1 MSLKNDF
8 PLALV
13 SFLILFLEL
22 LMIRYISTEIR
33 IFAYLS
39 NLLLLAIFAG
49 SSVGMMIKKRIDI
62 SQTAM
67 GLFWVSVLTT
77 MAYIVRLPQ
86 LEFKIFS
93 GITELLVPLSEEH
106 IWGQIGTYSI
116 TGMIIGLIL
125 AMGVLGLTAWVFV
138 PLGQLMGK
146 YLDSHK
152 NPLWAY
158 SINILASILGMW
170 AFQGLSLLRISPLLG
185 IVLVQI
191 LLIVLADSQFKKWL
205 MLIFLGLTIV
215 FTAPKTAY
223 QPYEGPVTYWS
234 PYQKLTL
241 SLIKKQYP
249 FQAGGWFLEV
259 NNVGYMS
266 LLGLSPDKVQSAIK
280 MFIGDNGL
288 SSGDLKY
295 LNQYD
300 LPFYFKKNAKSV
312 LIIGAGGGND
322 VAGAV
327 RNNVPLIDAVEID
340 PTIVAIGKKFHSDLP
355 YENKS
360 VNIIVDDG
368 RAYMQRT
375 DKKYDLVIMGL
386 ADSQTLGSSMTNLRL
401 DNYLY
406 TVESFRQIKNILNPN
421 GVVFVTFE
429 AQRPWIGARIRRG
442 LAEVYGEDPKVFEVR
457 SDGLFGWGGV
467 VFTVGKERGEMA
479 EILANNAPLNDFVS
493 KNSRIFDGRVRLLT
507 DDWPYLYLDKP
518 RLPLLHLIFSVAIVS
533 GLWMVSKLSGSG
545 SKILGVFFWLGAAF
559 MLFEFQ
565 NISKAS
571 LLFGTTW
578 VTNLLIITAF
588 LSLALV
594 SNFLVAKKY
603 LPIKLAWAGL
613 FVSLAI
619 QLIIPLTSL
628 NQLSITGRYLIAP
641 LAMSFPILFSGII
654 FANFFEKSKDKSKAF
669 ASNLIGMAAG
679 GACEMFSYLTGVSS
693 MLWLTILFYSLA
705 LISARRR

>member
-1 MSLKNDF
+1 MNFKKDF
-8 PLALV
+8 PLMLV

-49 SSVGMMIKKRIDI
+49 SSVGMTIKKRIDV
-62 SQTAM
+62 SQTAV
-67 GLFWVSVLTT
+67 GLFLVSVLTT
-77 MAYIVRLPQ
+77 MAYIVRLPK
-86 LEFKIFS
+86 LDFKIFS

-116 TGMIIGLIL
+116 TGIIIGLVL
-125 AMGVLGLTAWVFV
+125 AVGVLGLVAGTFV

-146 YLDSHK
+146 YLDGHK
-152 NPLWAY
+152 KPLWAY
-158 SINILASILGMW
+158 SVNILASILGMW
-170 AFQGLSLLRISPLLG
+170 AFQGLSLLRISPLFG
-185 IVLVQI
+185 MVLVQI
-191 LLIVLADSQFKKWL
+191 LLIVLANSQLKRWL
-205 MLIFLGLTIV
+205 MLVFLGLTIV
-215 FTAPKTAY
+215 YTTPKTAY

-241 SLIKKQYP
+241 SSVKKQYP

-259 NNVGYMS
+259 NNVGYMG
-266 LLGLSPDKVQSAIK
+266 LLGLSPDKVQPAIK
-280 MFIGDNGL
+280 MIVGD
-288 SSGDLKY
+288 SGRIPEDLKY

-300 LPFYFKKNAKSV
+300 LPFYFKKDAKSV

-327 RNNVPLIDAVEID
+327 RNNIPVIDAVEID
-340 PTIVAIGKKFHSDLP
+340 PTIVTIGRKFHPDVP
-355 YENKS
+355 YEKKS
-360 VNIIVDDG
+360 VNMIVDDG

-429 AQRPWIGARIRRG
+429 VQRPWIGARIRRG
-442 LAEVYGEDPKVFEVR
+442 LAEVYGEDPRIFEVR

-467 VFTVGKERGEMA
+467 VFTVGKERGDMT
-479 EILANNAPLNDFVS
+479 EILANDAPLSDFVIKS
-493 KNSRIFDGRVRLLT
+493 GRVFDDRVRLLT

-518 RLPLLHLIFSVAIVS
+518 RLPLLHLIFAAAIVGS
-533 GLWMVSKLSGSG
+533 LWMVSKLSGPR
-545 SKILGVFFWLGAAF
+545 SKISGIFFWLGAGF

-578 VTNLLIITAF
+578 ITNLLIITAF

-594 SNFLVAKKY
+594 ANFLVEKKI
-603 LPIKLAWAGL
+603 LPIKVAWWGL
-613 FVSLAI
+613 FGSLVV
-619 QLIIPLTSL
+619 QLIFPLSAL
-628 NQLSITGRYLIAP
+628 NTLSSQLKFLIAP
-641 LAMSFPILFSGII
+641 LIMSFPVLFSGII
-654 FANFFEKSKDKSKAF
+654 FANFFERSKDKSRAF
-669 ASNLIGMAAG
+669 ANNLMGMAVG

-693 MLWLTILFYSLA
+693 MLWLTILFYGLA
-705 LISARRR
+705 WISVERR